1 MTRLFSPLALRGTT
15 LANRIVVSP
24 MCMYSAREGCASEWH
39 YAHLGSLAI
48 SGAGLLCLEATAVV
62 PEGRISPDDLG
73 LWNDANEAALEPVLA
88 MIRAVAP
95 IKLAVQLAHAGRKAS
110 SAVPWAPARQVPPGE
125 GGWHPVAPSAVPF
138 NAEPAPRALATEE
151 LAGLR
156 EAFAAAGRR
165 AARLGFDAIEL
176 HAAHGYLLHQFL
188 SPLANQRSDGYGGSL
203 AARMRFPLEVF
214 EALRAAVPEHIPV
227 GVRISATD
235 WVEGVPSLRLEDS
248 IVFAQE
254 LKKRGC
260 DWIDVSSGG
269 ISLAQKIPLG
279 AGYQVPL
286 ARAIRAATGM
296 TTMAVGMIT
305 APTQAEA
312 ILAQGDADLVA
323 LGRAFLDDPH
333 WPWRAATELGA
344 RIQAPRQYL
353 RARSGEAARIF
364 G

>member
-1 MTRLFSPLALRGTT
+1 MTRLFSPLALRGTP

-39 YAHLGSLAI
+39 YAHLGSLAV

-62 PEGRISPDDLG
+62 PEGRISPADLG
-73 LWNDANEAALEPVLA
+73 LWNDANEAALAPVLA
-88 MIRAVAP
+88 MIRAVSP

-110 SAVPWAPARQVPPGE
+110 SAVPWTPARQVPPAE
-125 GGWHPVAPSAVPF
+125 GGWQPVAPSALPF
-138 NAEPAPRALATEE
+138 NTEPAPRALATDE
-151 LAGLR
+151 LPALR

-188 SPLANQRSDGYGGSL
+188 SPLANQRSDAYGGSRE
-203 AARMRFPLEVF
+203 ARMRFPLEVF
-214 EALRAAVPEHIPV
+214 DALRAAVPDDIPV

-235 WVEGVPSLRLEDS
+235 WVDEAPSWRLEDS
-248 IVFAQE
+248 IAFAHE
-254 LKKRGC
+254 LKARGC

-269 ISLAQKIPLG
+269 MSPAQKIPLG
-279 AGYQVPL
+279 PGYQVPL
-286 ARAIRAATGM
+286 ARAIRAATGL
-296 TTMAVGMIT
+296 TTMAVGLIT
-305 APTQAEA
+305 SPTQAEA

-323 LGRAFLDDPH
+323 LGRAFLDDPR

-344 RIQAPRQYL
+344 QVQAPRQYL

>member
-1 MTRLFSPLALRGTT
+1 MTRLFSALALRGTT

-24 MCMYSAREGCASEWH
+24 MCMYSAQDGCATDWH
-39 YAHLGSLAI
+39 HAHLGSLAL

-73 LWNDANEAALEPVLA
+73 LWNEANEAALVPVLR
-88 MIRAVAP
+88 MVRAISP

-110 SAVPWAPARQVPPGE
+110 SAVPWSPARQVPPAE
-125 GGWHPVAPSAVPF
+125 GGWPPVAPSAVPF
-138 NAEPAPRALATEE
+138 NAEPAPRAMTTEE
-151 LAGLR
+151 LPALR

-188 SPLANQRSDGYGGSL
+188 SPLANQRSDGYGGSRE
-203 AARMRFPLEVF
+203 ARMRFPLEVF

-235 WVEGVPSLRLEDS
+235 WVDEVPSWRLEDS

-254 LKKRGC
+254 LKARGC

-279 AGYQVPL
+279 PGYQVPL
-286 ARAIRAATGM
+286 ARAIRAATGL
-296 TTMAVGMIT
+296 TTMAVGMISSP
-305 APTQAEA
+305 AQAEA

-344 RIQAPRQYL
+344 RVQAPRQYL

>member
-1 MTRLFSPLALRGTT
+1 MTRLFSALALRGTT

-24 MCMYSAREGCASEWH
+24 MCMYSAQDGCATDWH
-39 YAHLGSLAI
+39 HAHLGSLAL

-73 LWNDANEAALEPVLA
+73 LWNDANEAALVPVLR
-88 MIRAVAP
+88 MVRAISP

-110 SAVPWAPARQVPPGE
+110 SAVPWSPARQVPPAE
-125 GGWHPVAPSAVPF
+125 GGWPPVAPSPVPF
-138 NAEPAPRALATEE
+138 NAEPAPRAMATEE
-151 LAGLR
+151 LPALR

-188 SPLANQRSDGYGGSL
+188 SPLANQRSDGYGGSRE
-203 AARMRFPLEVF
+203 ARMRFPLEVF

-235 WVEGVPSLRLEDS
+235 WVDEVPSWRLEDS

-254 LKKRGC
+254 LKARGC

-279 AGYQVPL
+279 PGYQVPL
-286 ARAIRAATGM
+286 ARAIRAATGL
-296 TTMAVGMIT
+296 TTMAVGMISSP
-305 APTQAEA
+305 AQAEA

-344 RIQAPRQYL
+344 RVQAPRQYL

>member
-39 YAHLGSLAI
+39 YAHLGSLAV

-62 PEGRISPDDLG
+62 PEGRISPSDLG
-73 LWNDANEAALEPVLA
+73 LWNDANEAALVPVLA
-88 MIRAVAP
+88 MIRAVSP

-110 SAVPWAPARQVPPGE
+110 SAVPWTPARQVPPAE
-125 GGWHPVAPSAVPF
+125 GGWQPVAPSAVPF
-138 NAEPAPRALATEE
+138 STEPAPRAIATDE
-151 LAGLR
+151 LPALR

-188 SPLANQRSDGYGGSL
+188 SPIANQRSDGYGGSRE
-203 AARMRFPLEVF
+203 ARMRFPLEVF
-214 EALRAAVPEHIPV
+214 DALREAVPENIPV

-235 WVEGVPSLRLEDS
+235 WVDKAPSWRLEDS
-248 IVFAQE
+248 IVFAHE
-254 LKKRGC
+254 LKARGC

-269 ISLAQKIPLG
+269 MSPAQTIPLG
-279 AGYQVPL
+279 PGYQVPL
-286 ARAIRAATGM
+286 ARAIRAATGL

-305 APTQAEA
+305 SPTQAEA

-333 WPWRAATELGA
+333 WPWRAATELGDQV
-344 RIQAPRQYL
+344 QAPRQYL